1 MFKGTLG
8 KINCVLVII
17 AIVGTA
23 LVVTALRDIA
33 KEEGELN
40 KAVEIT
46 LKGYEA

>member
-1 MFKGTLG
+1 MFKS

-33 KEEGELN
+33 RQEGELN
-40 KAVEIT
+40 KAITEYQPREI
-46 LKGYEA
+46 